1 MPDAFQP
8 GGRTPAPAP
17 LDLVQDFVNTE
28 VPDWD
33 RDDIATP
40 AALEGWLSERGLLDV
55 PAMVDEDTLALAH
68 ALRSTLREL
77 ALANTL
83 GVPLAP
89 SRRSEVDATLAR
101 FPLGA
106 RLVDGEPALLPE
118 DGPAR
123 GLGTLVAILVE
134 ARLRG
139 EWARM
144 KACRQETCG
153 WLFYDGSRNRSSSW
167 CSMQI
172 CGGREK
178 ARAYRR
184 RAAGRSQVG
193 H

>member
-1 MPDAFQP
+1 MTHGFQP
-8 GGRTPAPAP
+8 GGRSPAPVP

-28 VPDWD
+28 IPDWD

-40 AALEGWLSERGLLDV
+40 EALAAWLAGHGLL
-55 PAMVDEDTLALAH
+55 PRGATVDPQAVAGAH
-68 ALRSTLREL
+68 ALRAALRDL

-83 GVPLAP
+83 GEPLGR
-89 SRRSEVDATLAR
+89 SRERDIDETLAR
-101 FPLGA
+101 FPLA
-106 RLVDGEPALLPE
+106 VRLVEGEPVLAPTGIGAEGGLATIAAVVAE
-118 DGPAR
+118 ARHR
-123 GLGTLVAILVE
+123 GLWE
-134 ARLRG
+134 
-139 EWARM
+139 RM

-184 RAAGRSQVG
+184 RAAGRTT
-193 H
+193 

>member
-1 MPDAFQP
+1 MTHGFQP
-8 GGRTPAPAP
+8 GGRSPAPVP

-28 VPDWD
+28 IPDWD

-40 AALEGWLSERGLLDV
+40 EALAAWLAGHGLL
-55 PAMVDEDTLALAH
+55 PRGATVDSQAVVGAH
-68 ALRSTLREL
+68 ALRAALRDL

-83 GVPLAP
+83 GEPLGR
-89 SRRSEVDATLAR
+89 SRERAIDETLAR
-101 FPLGA
+101 FPLA
-106 RLVDGEPALLPE
+106 VRLVDGAPVLAPAG
-118 DGPAR
+118 DGAQG
-123 GLGTLVAILVE
+123 GLATVVAVVAE

-139 EWARM
+139 VWERM

-184 RAAGRSQVG
+184 RAAGRPA
-193 H
+193 